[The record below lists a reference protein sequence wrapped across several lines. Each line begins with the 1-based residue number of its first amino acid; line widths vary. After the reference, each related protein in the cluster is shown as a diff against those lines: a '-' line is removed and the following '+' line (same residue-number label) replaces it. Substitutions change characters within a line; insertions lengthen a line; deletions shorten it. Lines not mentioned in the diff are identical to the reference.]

1 MHLSSWPDKN
11 TNIKLKHPALLLKQS
26 LPSLKL
32 KKKIILGKENSITN
46 FGYTTNRTL
55 LSKIRSMVSYLG
67 LNEVFYLSKLNVCE
81 TSQLISFKEYSVV
94 FIQEAGNQ
102 ISVLYLHLWLQA
114 SKPAV
119 SDQTSNCFRDKHSSF
134 TQKHMTDWARRVFLM
149 MLEKQPYVHRLMFFK
164 LMTAKPETSINS
176 HNVDLSLWNLF
187 NQVWD
192 GRVKE
197 PDRWTGA
204 TPGPLVFWSVFPPPQ
219 LLLDQFQEIKKLHLP
234 LSSTV
239 EGERQ
244 QLCSDMDDKAIRRK
258 NSNRRNKSEI
268 LSLKAES
275 RKKHFTSYVMKA
287 APHVLLL
294 NFGGN
299 STIHQETWPSYT
311 STRPHRSP
319 VVDGCGRPGP
329 LNISAWITSNLPEPR
344 GPPQAP
350 PGPRA

>member
-1 MHLSSWPDKN
+1 MPPTELCF
-11 TNIKLKHPALLLKQS
+11 LR
-26 LPSLKL
+26 
-32 KKKIILGKENSITN
+32 
-46 FGYTTNRTL
+46 FGPWCRTWVWM
-55 LSKIRSMVSYLG
+55 KF
-67 LNEVFYLSKLNVCE
+67 FYLSKLNVCE

-134 TQKHMTDWARRVFLM
+134 TQKHMTDWVRRVFSM
-149 MLEKQPYVHRLMFFK
+149 MLEKQPYVHLLMFFK

-204 TPGPLVFWSVFPPPQ
+204 TSGPLVFWSVFPPPQ

-258 NSNRRNKSEI
+258 NSNGRNESEI

-299 STIHQETWPSYT
+299 STIHQETWPSHT

>member
-1 MHLSSWPDKN
+1 
-11 TNIKLKHPALLLKQS
+11 
-26 LPSLKL
+26 
-32 KKKIILGKENSITN
+32 
-46 FGYTTNRTL
+46 
-55 LSKIRSMVSYLG
+55 MVSYLG

-149 MLEKQPYVHRLMFFK
+149 MLEKQPYVHLLMFFK

-244 QLCSDMDDKAIRRK
+244 QLCSDMDDKAIKTQTDETKVKYWVWRQNLEKNTLRATSWKLLHMFYCLTSVETPPFTRRPD
-258 NSNRRNKSEI
+258 
-268 LSLKAES
+268 LHTPPPAL
-275 RKKHFTSYVMKA
+275 T
-287 APHVLLL
+287 APL
-294 NFGGN
+294 
-299 STIHQETWPSYT
+299 W
-311 STRPHRSP
+311 
-319 VVDGCGRPGP
+319 
-329 LNISAWITSNLPEPR
+329 
-344 GPPQAP
+344 
-350 PGPRA
+350 